1 MARPADMF
9 DREVEWERLG
19 RFLGDDTAGATLGVV
34 SGRRRQGKSF
44 LLEAACEQTGGMYVQ
59 AVESTAADAL
69 RMFGARLAEHIGAP
83 GQLSYGRWDEAID
96 AVLRLGDRVSTPVV
110 IDEFPYLVKSA
121 PELPSVIQAAFGP
134 RQARRRES
142 RTRLVLCGSALSVMG
157 RLLAGSAPLRGRASL
172 ELTVPTLDYRLARQF
187 WGIEDVALAT
197 RVHAIVGG
205 TPAYRDFLRG
215 DRPASPDDFD
225 DWVIRAVLDSAS
237 PLFREARY
245 LLSEEPDLRDNAL
258 YSSVL
263 AAVASGATTRGGIA
277 NHVGRASSDLA
288 HPLTVLV
295 DAGLLLRCDDLLRDR
310 RPLWRI
316 AEPLVAFYHAMIRP
330 VFGQLDRPGRAGRVW
345 PALRPTFAAQVL
357 GPHLESLARTWV
369 ADFAG
374 PETLG
379 TDLLGDVGHGT
390 VHDHAG
396 RASLELDVVALGPA
410 DGARR
415 RLVALGEAKW
425 GTVLGVAHADRL
437 DRARALLAHTRD
449 LDTTATRR
457 ILFSAAGFT
466 DALRTQ
472 AAADPQI
479 VLVDLDRLHHGS

>member
-1 MARPADMF
+1 MRRPADMF
-9 DREVEWERLG
+9 DREVEWERLA
-19 RFLGDDTAGATLGVV
+19 RYFGDDAPGATLGVV

-44 LLEAACEQTGGMYVQ
+44 LLEAACEQTGGMYFQ
-59 AVESTAADAL
+59 AVEATAADAL
-69 RMFGARLAEHIGAP
+69 RMFGARLADHIGAP
-83 GQLSYGRWDEAID
+83 GPLSFAGWDEAID
-96 AVLRLGDRVSTPVV
+96 AVLGLGTQAAVPVV
-110 IDEFPYLVKSA
+110 IDEFPYLVKAA
-121 PELPSVIQAAFGP
+121 PELPSVVQAAFGP
-134 RQARRRES
+134 RRARRRES

-157 RLLAGSAPLRGRASL
+157 RLLAGSAPLRGRVSL

-187 WGIEDVALAT
+187 WGIEDVALAA
-197 RVHAIVGG
+197 RVHAVVGG

-215 DRPASPDDFD
+215 DRPVSPDDFD
-225 DWVIRAVLDSAS
+225 GWVARSVLDSAS

-263 AAVASGATTRGGIA
+263 AAVAGGATTRGGIA

-295 DAGLLLRCDDLLRDR
+295 DAGLLVRSDDLLRDR
-310 RPLWRI
+310 RPVWRI

-330 VFGQLDRPGRAGRVW
+330 VFAQLDRPGRAARVW

-357 GPHLESLARTWV
+357 GPHFETLARTWV
-369 ADFAG
+369 AEFASA
-374 PETLG
+374 ETLG
-379 TDLLGDVGHGT
+379 TELLGDVGHGT

-396 RASLELDVVALGPA
+396 RASMELDVVALGPA

-425 GTVLGVAHADRL
+425 GTVLGVDHADRL
-437 DRARALLAHTRD
+437 QHARTLLGRTRD
-449 LDTTATRR
+449 LDTTATRLM
-457 ILFSAAGFT
+457 LFSGAGLT
-466 DALRTQ
+466 DDLRTR